1 MLDLELTCLLD
12 IENFPIIFQ
21 AGCFKMIWFS
31 AALLP
36 QEPGIDL
43 SHKWPKEVSA
53 FRGCC
58 TGWSPLHVIPKEGRW
73 VVNITVWFLPWEL
86 IELILACIR
95 PKRYKVGPSSACVK
109 FCQSWA
115 GVRMELSV
123 PNCGP
128 LNNYSPFFLTW
139 TIAFFQDD
147 AFGKDLVVSALRDF
161 TLWLISFELYHFET
175 LSSRQTVALREISST
190 HRTEFSSFEF
200 VGKGEPI

>member
-36 QEPGIDL
+36 QEPGIGL

-73 VVNITVWFLPWEL
+73 VVNISVWFLPWEL

-95 PKRYKVGPSSACVK
+95 PTRYKVGSSSACVK

-115 GVRMELSV
+115 GVRMELSF

-128 LNNYSPFFLTW
+128 LNNYSPFFLAWNNCFLSGWCIWERLSGVCTERLYAVAHQFW
-139 TIAFFQDD
+139 ALPLWDPLLSPDSGFERDQLYPQD
-147 AFGKDLVVSALRDF
+147 R
-161 TLWLISFELYHFET
+161 I
-175 LSSRQTVALREISST
+175 Q
-190 HRTEFSSFEF
+190 
-200 VGKGEPI
+200 